1 MTHIDAQVAD
11 FALQEYRQ
19 VLKFMDGTEQEYKGR
34 QYFEDESVLG
44 NPEKLVFYTKEM
56 LSQLTLSAK
65 HALDPFLIA
74 KLDLNTINFFDFPKL
89 PKAENKFKG

>member
-1 MTHIDAQVAD
+1 
-11 FALQEYRQ
+11 
-19 VLKFMDGTEQEYKGR
+19 
-34 QYFEDESVLG
+34 
-44 NPEKLVFYTKEM
+44 M